1 MHKRARKLFW
11 GLLMLLDGIA
21 VASLIYI
28 TFRAD
33 WFSAWYERAI
43 SAVLAAFFAFIEI
56 RMIIGGIQESRE
68 PASRIWSPDR
78 STRKKK
84 RNPKKFSKK

>member
-1 MHKRARKLFW
+1 MHKRARKLFFW
-11 GLLMLLDGIA
+11 LLTILCGIA
-21 VASLIYI
+21 IAFLIYI

-33 WFSAWYERAI
+33 WFSAWYDRAI
-43 SAVLAAFFAFIEI
+43 FAVLAAFFAFIEI
-56 RMIIGGIQESRE
+56 RIIISSIQESRK

-84 RNPKKFSKK
+84 